1 MVLDGIG
8 SIGIA
13 IVMINPLRS
22 WEAPLWS
29 LAVPGDPGCPG
40 RFHAPLAI
48 MMDQQLW
55 FHRIHHVTLGP
66 QCFFQGVTQPWL
78 FLRNKR
84 CLQYQWMF
92 VIFPRMQFFGLYKRF
107 WGTSIWDHI
116 VIVLLSPKHDV
127 LGSTWLRVPVATI
140 LKHPKATCHQ

>member
-8 SIGIA
+8 SIAIA
-13 IVMINPLRS
+13 IVMIKPLRS
-22 WEAPLWS
+22 WEEPLS
-29 LAVPGDPGCPG
+29 PLIFATPSRRLAVPGDPGCPG

-66 QCFFQGVTQPWL
+66 HCFFNQGVTQPCV
-78 FLRNKR
+78 FLRKKR
-84 CLQYQWMF
+84 RLQYQWIF
-92 VIFPRMQFFGLYKRF
+92 VIFPRMQLFGLYKRF
-107 WGTSIWDHI
+107 WGLSIWDHI

-127 LGSTWLRVPVATI
+127 LGSTKKGSKP
-140 LKHPKATCHQ
+140 PS